1 MTKTTSKFR
10 NIPGYQS
17 LCRELF
23 SNTETSFSAEEL
35 DELLDFIGVKDSIQ
49 NLLQVV
55 GNFLRICRRILPAYK
70 HPKWFFAADRLAQLG
85 DRAREILDQR
95 RRLSRIPGLTHPIDK
110 TNVQAYRGLVGPAPF
125 YATLGYFPN
134 NVSLLTSYDI
144 LWGQILVAHL
154 TLIEKGQSEAYAA
167 ALDEALATLRSF
179 AHSTRLLAI
188 LPDIS
193 LAPEDY
199 VRQLRALPPSK
210 KLAPL
215 CALLGSAVDLVAAAS
230 LAELKGDDPEK
241 ISDYVKTVRLLA
253 GDVPS
258 PPIPDL
264 EIADEQDT
272 ATDDLAPGTDGS
284 LGVFQLRAAKIPLD
298 TLKFQA
304 RQMVRSRAMQNQL
317 LPFAWTELN
326 SWDLQRLVGY
336 VFNEEPA
343 ESGDTLLS
351 KIMLGLMLFYGLST
365 ERLAGLRLVEKA
377 GGDFIGDGYLRLG
390 KRLRLHSPGPQYK
403 TPLSP
408 AAEAQAVSRL
418 DHIDLTVPPPLIRQI
433 ERLLERS
440 RPEDDSLFGLAAV
453 PIGRICAKALSPL
466 RQGRQDRLTL
476 GRVQRYMERLLG
488 SLPGSDLAAASLA
501 LGKELYL
508 ARTRIHYAAFD
519 RETLRRQHQQACRL
533 LCRQAGYD
541 LDGVE
546 GYPEETI
553 CHVGTPVR
561 PRLKSLR
568 EMVTRLRESLKGC
581 SGRFASISELACY
594 HNDYSLYTALIVAY
608 STGYRAVS
616 TPYVRAGLRDE
627 ASGFAIIR
635 DKDSTDYYHTRLAW
649 LPPACRQQL
658 RLYEHHVEHLRPRI
672 LPFDSSL
679 PFFFLSPDGR
689 VLPVGPSQME
699 EQLSRFGFH
708 LPPNVQRHFIKSELQ
723 ENGCRIEAIELLLG
737 HWHLGQEGWFD
748 TSALSP
754 LAFREELERHLP
766 PLLLRLGLTPLPG
779 LQKPPSARCAPTISP
794 AERKGLF
801 ISPGTQERLR
811 RPWRRRIS
819 IHPPGQIWQEL
830 VKREP
835 CDRPLS
841 EMFDEQQQIVLSK
854 LQRLQPDLYRGA
866 ADLQIPDEPLRSLLR
881 RIRSKGLSPR
891 QYAKR
896 LNFVFDG
903 LERGVERLNW
913 RVNLPSRP
921 FFVSKGNNR
930 MRPAV
935 MGKMLSYRRVEQAF
949 IADLAASGSVN
960 VELELARI
968 LVSAILYGGVNHR
981 CWAQALLPG
990 LSRRIYQW
998 QEILWVDLWAQP
1010 PEESPQAQWLQQRNA
1025 AVYRRWLADP
1035 TSQLLIYRWLQH
1047 PDPQHEAA
1055 DGRDL
1060 ETIYDGYRRHLQKA
1074 TGGVLPRIDTLL
1086 RWGNAWVT
1094 LHLPPFL
1101 SAYAANNIASACLPD
1116 PAWLRVLTGN
1126 HYPTAGRPGGGFLKK
1141 TESSAS
1147 AEEQIKRLR
1156 EVCRAVREQGAAM
1169 NQDNKTIEWLRSYV
1183 REHGEHLCHTNH
1195 LLVAWM
1201 IQLLSPR
1208 LAESER
1214 RQKEP
1219 EKAST
1224 AASYPLTFARAL
1236 LTVAVKLDL
1245 TSLDEDEYR
1254 NVFRAV
1260 VDSIAVLRQGHAED
1274 MGNLKDRRA
1283 DYIVERLNQFLG
1295 FLQVFHGTSGVL
1307 IVREGRKSS
1316 LRGTAEVRA
1325 NLMTV
1330 TEFGRLKRM
1339 LLGGPSPL
1347 GRTQRMTLVAAILAF
1362 WGGLRAAEIQGLQIG
1377 DLQGVDHLELL
1388 IQRNGFR
1395 DVKSEASTRRLP
1407 VFALLPKADLETV
1420 RQWYAFRSMEPG
1432 ATASAPLFSDSPG
1445 DILPC
1450 SREQLFG
1457 LLAQAC
1463 KQITGDQSTVIHTL
1477 RHSFATWMLTSL
1489 LSGDTGSQGNLPAF
1503 WTEESFGFSACER
1516 KKTLLLEN
1524 ETLGRKAL
1532 YATAALLGH
1541 SDTTTAVASYIH
1553 LYDWLLWQHLRHP
1566 GCAPPL
1572 TAKSLSQIAGCSVP
1586 NGYKLLQ
1593 SGEHPLLGSAAK
1605 MARGYVQRLR
1615 HPLEDQGQCPPR
1627 PQKAEKA
1634 KRPFPP
1640 FDEAL
1645 NQIQQAG
1652 LPKKKAITP
1661 ETLIALQH
1669 LYEKIANIGQLRKAS
1684 TSARL
1689 LLDAYRAHDQAFHFR
1704 IPEEGGKAFELLYDL
1719 GITFS
1724 CRHYPSR
1731 WREGEDLR
1739 SIEVWSQHLKTQI
1752 GRGEK
1757 HSGRNN
1763 RYGLIRI
1770 YLVDIPILGHIYEID
1785 KEMLY
1790 VLTTLFSTL
1799 SHLRNR

>member
-23 SNTETSFSAEEL
+23 SNAETSFSDEEL
-35 DELLDFIGVKDSIQ
+35 DELLDFLGVKDSIQ

-55 GNFLRICRRILPAYK
+55 GNFSRICRRILPAYK
-70 HPKWFFAADRLAQLG
+70 HPKWFLAADRLAQLG
-85 DRAREILDQR
+85 DRAKEILDQR
-95 RRLSRIPGLTHPIDK
+95 QRLSRIPGLTHPIDK

-125 YATLGYFPN
+125 YATLGYFPDD
-134 NVSLLTSYDI
+134 VSLLNAYDI

-154 TLIEKGQSEAYAA
+154 TLIEKGQSETYAA
-167 ALDEALATLRSF
+167 ALEGALATLRSF
-179 AHSTRLLAI
+179 AHSTRLLVI

-230 LAELKGDDPEK
+230 LAELKGNDPEK

-258 PPIPDL
+258 TPIPDL
-264 EIADEQDT
+264 EIADELDT
-272 ATDDLAPGTDGS
+272 PTDDLAPGTDGS

-304 RQMVRSRAMQNQL
+304 QQIVRSRAMQNQL

-336 VFNEEPA
+336 VFSEESA
-343 ESGDTLLS
+343 DSGDTLLS

-365 ERLAGLRLVEKA
+365 ERLAGLRLVGEA
-377 GGDFIGDGYLRLG
+377 VGDFAGDAYLLLE

-408 AAEAQAVSRL
+408 AAEEQAVSRL
-418 DHIDLTVPPPLIRQI
+418 DHIDLTVPAPLVLQL

-440 RPEDDSLFGLAAV
+440 RPEDDSLFGLEAV
-453 PIGRICAKALSPL
+453 PIGRLCARALSPL
-466 RQGRQDRLTL
+466 RQGRQDRLIL
-476 GRVQRYMERLLG
+476 GRMQRYMERLLG

-546 GYPEETI
+546 GYPEETS

-561 PRLKSLR
+561 PRLEALR

-581 SGRFASISELACY
+581 SGRFTSTSELARY
-594 HNDYSLYTALIVAY
+594 HNDYSLYTALMVAY

-635 DKDSTDYYHTRLAW
+635 DKDSADYYHSRLAW
-649 LPPACRQQL
+649 LPPACLRQL
-658 RLYEHHVEHLRPRI
+658 RLYEHHVEYLRPRI
-672 LPFDSSL
+672 LSLDSSL
-679 PFFFLSPDGR
+679 PFFFLSPDGQ

-699 EQLSRFGFH
+699 EQLGRFGFY

-794 AERKGLF
+794 AERKGPF

-854 LQRLQPDLYRGA
+854 LQRLQPYLYRGA
-866 ADLQIPDEPLRSLLR
+866 ADLQIPDEALRNLLR
-881 RIRSKGLSPR
+881 QIRSKGLSPR
-891 QYAKR
+891 QYAMR
-896 LNFVFDG
+896 LDFVFDG
-903 LERGVERLNW
+903 LERGAERLNW

-921 FFVSKGNNR
+921 FFVSKGTNR
-930 MRPAV
+930 MCPSV
-935 MGKMLSYRRVEQAF
+935 MGKMRGYRKVEQAF
-949 IADLAASGSVN
+949 LADLAASGTVSA
-960 VELELARI
+960 ELELARI
-968 LVSAILYGGVNHR
+968 LVSAILYGGLNHR

-990 LSRRIYQW
+990 LARRVYQW

-1025 AVYRRWLADP
+1025 TLYRRWLADP
-1035 TSQLLIYRWLQH
+1035 TTQLLIYRWLRH
-1047 PDPQHEAA
+1047 PDPQREAA
-1055 DGRDL
+1055 DGFDL
-1060 ETIYDGYRRHLQKA
+1060 ETIYDGYRRHLQAA
-1074 TGGVLPRIDTLL
+1074 TGVALPRIDTLL
-1086 RWGNAWVT
+1086 RWGNAWAT

-1101 SAYAANNIASACLPD
+1101 SAYAADSIASACLPD

-1126 HYPTAGRPGGGFLKK
+1126 HYPTAGRPGGGVRKK
-1141 TESSAS
+1141 TDSSVSVA
-1147 AEEQIKRLR
+1147 EQIERLR
-1156 EVCRAVREQGAAM
+1156 EVCREVREQGASM
-1169 NQDNKTIEWLRSYV
+1169 SRDKIIEWLRSYV

-1208 LAESER
+1208 AAESER

-1236 LTVAVKLDL
+1236 LHVAVKLDL
-1245 TSLDEDEYR
+1245 TSLDEDEFR
-1254 NVFRAV
+1254 NVFGAV
-1260 VDSIAVLRQGHAED
+1260 VDSIAVLRQGNAEG

-1295 FLQVFHGTSGVL
+1295 FLQVFHGSPGVL
-1307 IVREGRKSS
+1307 IVREGQKSS

-1325 NLMTV
+1325 NLMTA

-1339 LLGGPSPL
+1339 LQGGPSPP

-1377 DLQGVDHLELL
+1377 DVQGDDHPELL
-1388 IQRNGFR
+1388 VQRNGFR
-1395 DVKSEASTRRLP
+1395 EVKSEASTRRIPLL
-1407 VFALLPKADLETV
+1407 ALLPKEDLETV
-1420 RQWYAFRSMEPG
+1420 RQWHAFRSMELG
-1432 ATASAPLFSDSPG
+1432 ASASAPLFCDSPG
-1445 DILPC
+1445 DVLPC
-1450 SREQLFG
+1450 SRETLLG
-1457 LLAQAC
+1457 PLAQAC
-1463 KQITGDQSTVIHTL
+1463 KQVTGDQGTVIHTL
-1477 RHSFATWMLTSL
+1477 RHSFATWTLTSL
-1489 LSGDTGSQGNLPAF
+1489 LSGNTGSLGSLPAF
-1503 WTEESFGFSACER
+1503 WKEESFGPGVCER
-1516 KKTLLLEN
+1516 RKSLLLEN

-1541 SDTTTAVASYIH
+1541 SDTTTAMASYVH
-1553 LYDWLLWQHLRHP
+1553 FCDWLLWQHLRHP

-1572 TAKSLSQIAGCSVP
+1572 TAKALSQIAGCSVP

-1605 MARGYVQRLR
+1605 MARGYAERLK
-1615 HPLEDQGQCPPR
+1615 HPLEAQGKCPL
-1627 PQKAEKA
+1627 QSKKAVKT
-1634 KRPFPP
+1634 KKPFPQ
-1640 FDEAL
+1640 FDQAL
-1645 NQIQQAG
+1645 NGLQKAG
-1652 LPKKKAITP
+1652 LPKKKAMPP
-1661 ETLIALQH
+1661 EHLTALQY
-1669 LYEKIANIGQLRKAS
+1669 LYEKISSIGLAKKAS
-1684 TSARL
+1684 TSAKL
-1689 LLDAYRAHDQAFHFR
+1689 LLAAYRAHDQAFQFSK
-1704 IPEEGGKAFELLYDL
+1704 PEDGSKAVELLRDL
-1719 GITFS
+1719 GIDFR
-1724 CRHYPSR
+1724 CRYYPSR
-1731 WREGEDLR
+1731 WRKGEDLR
-1739 SIEVWSQHLKTQI
+1739 SIAVWSQSLKTQI

-1770 YLVDIPILGHIYEID
+1770 YMVDLPISGRIYQID

-1790 VLTTLFSTL
+1790 VLVTLLAIL
-1799 SHLRNR
+1799 SHLQSR

>member
-1 MTKTTSKFR
+1 MTKITSKFR

-23 SNTETSFSAEEL
+23 SNAETSFSDEEL
-35 DELLDFIGVKDSIQ
+35 DELLDFLGVKDSIQ

-55 GNFLRICRRILPAYK
+55 GNFSRICRSILPAYK
-70 HPKWFFAADRLAQLG
+70 HPKWFLAADRLAQLS
-85 DRAREILDQR
+85 DRAQEILDQR
-95 RRLSRIPGLTHPIDK
+95 QRLSRIPGLTHPIDK

-125 YATLGYFPN
+125 YATLGYFPDD
-134 NVSLLTSYDI
+134 VSLLNTYDI

-154 TLIEKGQSEAYAA
+154 TLIEKGQSETYAA
-167 ALDEALATLRSF
+167 ALDGALATLRSF
-179 AHSTRLLAI
+179 AHSTKLLAI
-188 LPDIS
+188 LPNIS

-215 CALLGSAVDLVAAAS
+215 CALLGSAVNLVAAAS
-230 LAELKGDDPEK
+230 LAELKGDDPER

-284 LGVFQLRAAKIPLD
+284 LVVFQLRAAKIPLD

-304 RQMVRSRAMQNQL
+304 QQMVRNRAMQNQL

-336 VFNEEPA
+336 VFSEEP
-343 ESGDTLLS
+343 EDSGDTLLS

-365 ERLAGLRLVEKA
+365 ERLAELRLVEEA
-377 GGDFIGDGYLRLG
+377 GGDFAGDAYLLLE

-408 AAEAQAVSRL
+408 DAEAQAVSRL
-418 DHIDLTVPPPLIRQI
+418 NHIDLTIPPPLVRQL
-433 ERLLERS
+433 ERLLERF
-440 RPEDDSLFGLAAV
+440 RPEDDSLFGLEAV
-453 PIGRICAKALSPL
+453 PIGRICARALSPL
-466 RQGRQDRLTL
+466 RQGRQDRLIL

-533 LCRQAGYD
+533 LCRQAGYA

-546 GYPEETI
+546 GYPEETS

-561 PRLKSLR
+561 PRLEALR
-568 EMVTRLRESLKGC
+568 EMVARLRESLKGC
-581 SGRFASISELACY
+581 SGRFASTSELARY
-594 HNDYSLYTALIVAY
+594 HNDYSLYTALMVAY

-635 DKDSTDYYHTRLAW
+635 DKDSADYYHSRLVW
-649 LPPACRQQL
+649 LPLACLRQL

-672 LPFDSSL
+672 LSLDSSL
-679 PFFFLSPDGR
+679 PFFFLNPDGQ

-699 EQLSRFGFH
+699 EQLGRFGFY

-921 FFVSKGNNR
+921 FFVSKGTNR
-930 MRPAV
+930 MCPSV
-935 MGKMLSYRRVEQAF
+935 MGKMRGYRRVEQAF

-968 LVSAILYGGVNHR
+968 LVSAILYGGLNHR

-990 LSRRIYQW
+990 LFRRIYQW
-998 QEILWVDLWAQP
+998 QEILWVDLWAQS
-1010 PEESPQAQWLQQRNA
+1010 PEESPQTQWLQQRNA

-1035 TSQLLIYRWLQH
+1035 TTQLLIYRWLRH
-1047 PDPQHEAA
+1047 PDPQREAA
-1055 DGRDL
+1055 YGFDL
-1060 ETIYDGYRRHLQKA
+1060 ETIYDGYRRHLQKT

-1086 RWGNAWVT
+1086 RWGNAWTT

-1101 SAYAANNIASACLPD
+1101 SAYAADSIASACLPD

-1147 AEEQIKRLR
+1147 AEEQLVRLR
-1156 EVCRAVREQGAAM
+1156 VVCREVREQSATM
-1169 NQDNKTIEWLRSYV
+1169 NRDKTIEWLGNYI
-1183 REHGEHLCHTNH
+1183 REHGEHICHTNH
-1195 LLVAWM
+1195 LLLAWM

-1208 LAESER
+1208 LSESER

-1236 LTVAVKLDL
+1236 LHVTVKLDL
-1245 TSLDEDEYR
+1245 TSLDEDEFR
-1254 NVFRAV
+1254 NVFGAV
-1260 VDSIAVLRQGHAED
+1260 VDSIAVLRQGHAEG

-1295 FLQVFHGTSGVL
+1295 FLQVFHETPGML

-1339 LLGGPSPL
+1339 LQSGLSPL
-1347 GRTQRMTLVAAILAF
+1347 GRAQRMTLVAAILAF

-1377 DLQGVDHLELL
+1377 DLQGHGHLELL
-1388 IQRNGFR
+1388 VQRNAFR
-1395 DVKSEASTRRLP
+1395 EVKSEASTRRIPL
-1407 VFALLPKADLETV
+1407 FALLPKEDLETV
-1420 RQWYAFRSMEPG
+1420 RQWHAFRSMEPG
-1432 ATASAPLFSDSPG
+1432 ATASAPLFCDSPG
-1445 DILPC
+1445 DVLPC
-1450 SREQLFG
+1450 SREQLLG
-1457 LLAQAC
+1457 PLAQAC
-1463 KQITGDQSTVIHTL
+1463 KQVTGDQGTVIHTL
-1477 RHSFATWMLTSL
+1477 RHSFATWMLSSL
-1489 LSGDTGSQGNLPAF
+1489 LSGDTGSLGNLPAF

-1516 KKTLLLEN
+1516 KKTLLLGN

-1541 SDTTTAVASYIH
+1541 SDTTTAMASYIH
-1553 LYDWLLWQHLRHP
+1553 LCDWLLWQHLRHP

-1572 TAKSLSQIAGCSVP
+1572 TAKALARLAGCSVP
-1586 NGYKLLQ
+1586 NAYKLLQ
-1593 SGEHPLLGSAAK
+1593 AGVHPLLGSVAK
-1605 MARGYVQRLR
+1605 GAREYAERLR
-1615 HPLEDQGQCPPR
+1615 HPLEAQGQCPPR

-1669 LYEKIANIGQLRKAS
+1669 LYETIANIGHPRKAA
-1684 TSARL
+1684 TNAKL
-1689 LLDAYRAHDQAFHFR
+1689 LLDAYRAHDQAFQFSQ
-1704 IPEEGGKAFELLYDL
+1704 PEEGGKAAELLCDL

-1724 CRHYPSR
+1724 ARYYPSR
-1731 WREGEDLR
+1731 WRKGEDIR
-1739 SIEVWSQHLKTQI
+1739 SIELWSQHLKIQI
-1752 GRGEK
+1752 GRGGK
-1757 HSGRNN
+1757 LSGRNN

-1770 YLVDIPILGHIYEID
+1770 YLVDIAILGRIYRTD

-1790 VLTTLFSTL
+1790 VLITLFSTF